1 MKMDNDEKKKYFHMG
16 LTLFLTAAAIIVF
29 YVLLMH
35 FGTFLEGVQGFF
47 SMISPI
53 VNGILLAY
61 LLAPIVNWI
70 EEHLVYKRFSDK
82 LFKNKEGEAKGKIKR
97 RVRYFS
103 IFLTYLFF
111 ILIIVGLFI
120 MVIPEIASNIQNIIK
135 QFPEYRENFENWLAS
150 MVEKY
155 PSLAQGY
162 NEFMADN
169 SDTISEWVN
178 TNILGKAND
187 LVVAVL
193 SGGFSFLK
201 STFNFIIGLVIAMYI
216 LNSKELFVGQMKKV
230 IYALIKKDTA
240 NALIH
245 NIRYTNKTFLDFF
258 GGKIVDSVII
268 GFLCFILTT
277 IIGTPY
283 ALLVSVI
290 VGITNVIPFFGPFI
304 GAIPSALLVLMV
316 DPKQCLYFIIMILV
330 LQQVDGNIIGPM
342 ILGSKTGLSSFW
354 VIFSITLFGGLFG
367 FGGMLIGVPVFAVLY
382 TGFGSFIASRLS
394 KKDIPLDTKRYV
406 HVDYIDEENQ
416 FVRLPK
422 EEVKNVMSNKGFKK
436 RFLSS
441 HKKKDDTK

>member
-1 MKMDNDEKKKYFHMG
+1 MKMDKEENRKYVHAG

-35 FGTFLEGVQGFF
+35 FGTFLEGVRSFF
-47 SMISPI
+47 GMISPI
-53 VNGILLAY
+53 INGILLAY

-70 EEHLVYKRFSDK
+70 EERLIYKRFGEK
-82 LFKNKEGEAKGKIKR
+82 LFKNKEGEAKGKVKK

-111 ILIIVGLFI
+111 ISIVVGLFS
-120 MVIPEIASNIQNIIK
+120 MVIPEIASNIQSIVK
-135 QFPEYRENFENWLAS
+135 QFPEYRENLEKWAS
-150 MVEKY
+150 GLLEKN
-155 PSLAQGY
+155 PSLEKAY
-162 NEFMADN
+162 YEFMADN

-178 TNILGKAND
+178 TNVLGKAND
-187 LVVAVL
+187 LVIALL
-193 SGGFSFLK
+193 SGGFNFLK

-216 LNSKELFVGQMKKV
+216 LNSKELFIGQMKKV
-230 IYALIKKDTA
+230 MYALMKKDTA
-240 NALIH
+240 NAFIH
-245 NIRYTNKTFLDFF
+245 NIRFTNKTFMDFF

-290 VGITNVIPFFGPFI
+290 VGVTNVIPFFGPFI
-304 GAIPSALLVLMV
+304 GAIPSAILVLMV

-367 FGGMLIGVPVFAVLY
+367 FPGMLIGVPVFAVLY
-382 TGFGSFIASRLS
+382 TGFSSFIAGRLAR
-394 KKDIPLDTKRYV
+394 KNIPLETKRYV
-406 HVDYIDEENQ
+406 HVDYIDEENE

-422 EEVKNVMSNKGFKK
+422 EEVRNVVSNKGFKK
-436 RFLSS
+436 RFMSK
-441 HKKKDDTK
+441 HKKDEK